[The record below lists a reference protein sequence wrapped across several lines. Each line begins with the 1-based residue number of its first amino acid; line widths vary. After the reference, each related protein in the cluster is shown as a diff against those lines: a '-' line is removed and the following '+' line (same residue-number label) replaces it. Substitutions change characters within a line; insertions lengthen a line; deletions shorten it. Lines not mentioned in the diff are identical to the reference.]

1 MNTCIKFIFFFM
13 TIISMSF
20 VISQLY
26 NFKIEEKNNNNV
38 FKIEYFKFNILMG
51 SIILLFL
58 YYKLYFN

>member
-1 MNTCIKFIFFFM
+1 MKICIKFIFFFM
-13 TIISMSF
+13 TLISMSF

-26 NFKIEEKNNNNV
+26 NFKIEEKKSNNV

-58 YYKLYFN
+58 YYKLYFT

>member
-1 MNTCIKFIFFFM
+1 MDTCIKFIFFFM

-26 NFKIEEKNNNNV
+26 NFKIEEKKNNNV
-38 FKIEYFKFNILMG
+38 FKIEYFKLNILIG

>member
-13 TIISMSF
+13 TLISISF

-38 FKIEYFKFNILMG
+38 FKIEYFKFNVLMG

-58 YYKLYFN
+58 YYKLYFI

>member
-1 MNTCIKFIFFFM
+1 M

-26 NFKIEEKNNNNV
+26 NFKIEEKKNNNV
-38 FKIEYFKFNILMG
+38 FKIEYFKLNILIG

>member
-1 MNTCIKFIFFFM
+1 MNNSKKFILFF
-13 TIISMSF
+13 IILISMSF

-26 NFKIEEKNNNNV
+26 NFKIEYKNNNNI

-58 YYKLYFN
+58 YYKFYFT

>member
-1 MNTCIKFIFFFM
+1 MNICMKFIFFFM

-26 NFKIEEKNNNNV
+26 NFKIEEKKNNNM
-38 FKIEYFKFNILMG
+38 FKIEYFKFQILIG
-51 SIILLFL
+51 YIILLFL

>member
-1 MNTCIKFIFFFM
+1 M
-13 TIISMSF
+13 TLISMSF

-26 NFKIEEKNNNNV
+26 NFKIEEKKSNNV

-58 YYKLYFN
+58 YYKLYFT

>member
-1 MNTCIKFIFFFM
+1 MNICIKFIFFFM
-13 TIISMSF
+13 TLISISF

-26 NFKIEEKNNNNV
+26 NFKIEEKNNNNI

-58 YYKLYFN
+58 YYKLYFT